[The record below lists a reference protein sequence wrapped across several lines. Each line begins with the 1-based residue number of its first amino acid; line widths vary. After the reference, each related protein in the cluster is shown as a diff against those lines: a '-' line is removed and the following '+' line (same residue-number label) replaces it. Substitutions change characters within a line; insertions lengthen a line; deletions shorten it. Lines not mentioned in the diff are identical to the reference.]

1 MDFNDSDTRAAEM
14 AVPNDAKS
22 IDIFALPDSYFANP
36 TPWFRKLRDEDPVHQ
51 NADGSLLLTRY
62 DDVKALW
69 RDLTGLVDKREQFER
84 RFGNGP
90 VFQHHTSGML
100 FRDPPAHD
108 RLRHIVNPFFTPSS
122 IEQLSAYIDTRVDE
136 LLADAAEMVELDF
149 VKDFAFGLPISVIC
163 RILGVPNED
172 GYWLHTLGAK
182 ILFVLNPN
190 VSQQDID
197 AGHAATTQFMEYL
210 RPFIHSARSRADLNP
225 AENIISAMVHAET
238 QGEEISEDEI
248 LHMCILMLNGGHETT
263 TNLMGVGL
271 NGLLDHPAQIRR
283 WRAQPDLL
291 PTAIEELIR
300 FVSPLQLQGRRTTRD
315 VKVPSGVIPA
325 DTEVVISQAAANR
338 DDRVFENPDSLDLG
352 RRPNAHLAFGAG
364 IHVCIGRPL
373 ARLEAGIALPK
384 LLSRFSHIER
394 NGLPEF
400 NRNARFRGLA
410 HLPVRLGA

>member
-1 MDFNDSDTRAAEM
+1 MANNDKLTTSVQT
-14 AVPNDAKS
+14 AVPADAKS
-22 IDIFALPDSYFANP
+22 INIFALPDSYFADP
-36 TPWFRKLRDEDPVHQ
+36 TPWFKKLRDEDPIHQ

-62 DDVKALW
+62 GDVKALW

-108 RLRHIVNPFFTPSS
+108 RLRHIVNPFFTQSS
-122 IEQLSAYIDTRVDE
+122 IERLSAYIDTRVDE
-136 LLADAAEMVELDF
+136 LLANATEMRELDF

-172 GYWLHTLGAK
+172 GYYLHTLGAK
-182 ILFVLNPN
+182 ILFVLNPH
-190 VSQQDID
+190 VSQDDID
-197 AGHAATTQFMEYL
+197 AGHAATTQFMDYL
-210 RPFIHSARSRADLNP
+210 RPFIHLARARPDLDP
-225 AENIISAMVHAET
+225 TDNIISAMVYAEK
-238 QGEEISEDEI
+238 QGDEISEDEI

-271 NGLLDHPAQIRR
+271 NGLLDHPDQISR
-283 WRAQPDLL
+283 WRDQPELL
-291 PTAIEELIR
+291 PFAIEELIR
-300 FVSPLQLQGRRTTRD
+300 FVSPLQLQGRRTTRE

-325 DTEVVISQAAANR
+325 DTEVVISPAAANR
-338 DDRVFENPDSLDLG
+338 DERVFDNPDGLDIG
-352 RRPNAHLAFGAG
+352 RKPNAHLAFGAG

-373 ARLEAGIALPK
+373 ARLEASIALPK
-384 LLSRFSHIER
+384 ILKHFSRIER
-394 NGLPEF
+394 SGTPEF

-410 HLPVRLGA
+410 RLPVRLEP

>member
-1 MDFNDSDTRAAEM
+1 M
-14 AVPNDAKS
+14 ASIDKVTTNSGDALPTDGKS
-22 IDIFALPDSYFANP
+22 IDIFALPEAYFADP
-36 TPWFRKLRDEDPVHQ
+36 TPWFRKLRDGDPIHE
-51 NADGSLLLTRY
+51 NSDGSLLLTRY
-62 DDVKALW
+62 GDVKALW

-90 VFQHHTSGML
+90 VFQHHASGML

-108 RLRHIVNPFFTPSS
+108 RLRAIVNPFFTQAS
-122 IEQLSAYIDTRVDE
+122 IERLSAYIDTRVDV
-136 LLADAAEMVELDF
+136 LLAKAAEMKELDF
-149 VKDFAFGLPISVIC
+149 IKDFAFGLPISVIC

-172 GYWLHTLGAK
+172 GYYLHTLGAR
-182 ILFVLNPN
+182 ILFVLNPK
-190 VSQQDID
+190 VSPEDIA

-210 RPFIHSARSRADLNP
+210 RPFIHAARTRADLDP
-225 AENIISAMVHAET
+225 TENIISAMVHAEK

-271 NGLLDHPAQIRR
+271 NGLLDNPDQIGR
-283 WRAQPDLL
+283 WRDQPELL

-300 FVSPLQLQGRRTTRD
+300 FVSPLQLQGRRTTRE
-315 VKVPSGVIPA
+315 VKVPSGIIPA

-338 DDRVFENPDSLDLG
+338 DERVFKNPDMLDLG

-373 ARLEAGIALPK
+373 ARLEASITLPK
-384 LLSRFSHIER
+384 LLKRFSRIER
-394 NGLPEF
+394 NGSPEF

-410 HLPVRLGA
+410 RLPVLLEA